1 MTSSPSAQ
9 LPDYWSTP
17 ETLSAI
23 HPASLQ
29 LTPHSPTHIKPTVYP
44 TSIQASTSMG
54 TTPQFEMTYLTS
66 TVLLVTQTTPYE
78 DILHTART
86 KSSITS
92 LSGKQTSVSVS
103 AVVSS
108 PLRSVYSSSAVLHS
122 LVLSDFE
129 TLNKPTWK
137 LTSLL
142 SKTSAMSSLKSSLL
156 VSEVP
161 KSLNSNAMSRV
172 VVTPYPNTRVAT
184 MAILTSASM
193 AVSSINGSISKADVN
208 KANHSTEISTEPH
221 VLISSMQ
228 FMSPPTH
235 SFPAPSVAATSVP
248 APSVPAPS
256 VPAPSVP
263 APSVP
268 APSVPAPSVPTHF
281 VPAPSVAATSVP
293 APSVPTHFVPTL
305 SVSAPS
311 VPSLF
316 VSVSSVPAPSVSVP
330 SVPAPSVSIPSVPAP
345 SVPAPSVP
353 APSVSVPSAPAPS
366 VSVPSAPAPSVP
378 APSVSVPSVPASS
391 VSVPSVLAPSVSI
404 SSVPTP
410 AVLALSKT
418 ATRVHDISSSAQF
431 TGRPRVHV
439 SSDRIMSAPSRS
451 RVNR

>member
-293 APSVPTHFVPTL
+293 THFVPTL

>member
-248 APSVPAPS
+248 APSVP
-256 VPAPSVP
+256 
-263 APSVP
+263 
-268 APSVPAPSVPTHF
+268 THF
-281 VPAPSVAATSVP
+281 VPAPSVAATSVAATSVAATSVP